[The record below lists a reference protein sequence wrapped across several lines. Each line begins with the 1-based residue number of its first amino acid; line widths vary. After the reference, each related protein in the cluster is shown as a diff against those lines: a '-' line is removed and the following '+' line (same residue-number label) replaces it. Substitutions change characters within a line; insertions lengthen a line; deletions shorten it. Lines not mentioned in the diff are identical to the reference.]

1 MTTVGIISTDESQ
14 LFEFGLSVPAR
25 SIKNNEKNHIFH
37 ENDSK
42 SEKSTKNEDF
52 MELKYEFAE
61 TFQMTPKFSI
71 LGTHQQQQSRR
82 KRQDIG
88 VIKNMT

>member
-1 MTTVGIISTDESQ
+1 MMTKVGIISTDESQ

-61 TFQMTPKFSI
+61 SFQMTQNSVFWVLTNNNIHEGKDKI
-71 LGTHQQQQSRR
+71 L
-82 KRQDIG
+82 
-88 VIKNMT
+88 V